1 MFCFTCG
8 VVYVCVFVCLCVCV
22 RVRTRVC
29 MCVYVCV
36 FVRTHACVCVC
47 VCVCVFMP
55 VIHVSTVNNK
65 QMAARSQVNILDG
78 LSLQPWC
85 A

>member
-47 VCVCVFMP
+47 VCVFMP